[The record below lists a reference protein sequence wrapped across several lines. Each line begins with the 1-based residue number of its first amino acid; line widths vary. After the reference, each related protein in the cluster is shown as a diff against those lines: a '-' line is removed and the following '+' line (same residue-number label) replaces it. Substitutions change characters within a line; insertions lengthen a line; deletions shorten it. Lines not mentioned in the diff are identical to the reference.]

1 MSIEDRVILHHYD
14 ASPFSEKV
22 RLMCGLK
29 ALDWASVLTPNM
41 LPKPDLIPLTGGY
54 RRAPV
59 MQIGADV
66 YCDSQVILAELERR
80 APGHDLGPAWAV
92 NFWADRA
99 FFQTS
104 VVVIFGRIGAR
115 IDPAFAADRAALSGR
130 PFDAQA
136 MAAMAPLA
144 EPQWRAHAA
153 WIEGA
158 LTDAPFLSGDTAGI
172 ADVAAYMNVWFV
184 ANIFPDLADKLL
196 AGLSRTQD
204 WRARIA
210 AIGQGTRTEITGADA
225 LAIARDAV
233 PAPAL
238 PHDADDPQNLS
249 PGTSVTVEADDYGR
263 DPVAGTLVSLSP
275 ARVTIARDTADLGK
289 LHLHFPRAGY
299 VVTAV

>member
-1 MSIEDRVILHHYD
+1 MPADDRVILHHYD

-66 YCDSQVILAELERR
+66 YLDSQVILAELERR
-80 APGHDLGPAWAV
+80 TPGHDRGPAWAV

-104 VVVIFGRIGAR
+104 VVVIFGRIGDR

-153 WIEGA
+153 WIERA
-158 LTDAPFLSGDTAGI
+158 LANTPFLSGDAAGI
-172 ADVAAYMNVWFV
+172 ADIAAYMNVWFV
-184 ANIFPDLADKLL
+184 ANIFPELADTLL
-196 AGLSRTQD
+196 AGFPRVQD
-204 WRARIA
+204 WRAKIA
-210 AIGQGTRTEITGADA
+210 AIGHGTRTEITGTDA
-225 LAIARDAV
+225 LAIARDAT
-233 PAPAL
+233 PAAAL
-238 PHDADDPQNLS
+238 PHDADDPQRLS
-249 PGTSVTVEADDYGR
+249 PGEAVTVAADDYGR

-275 ARVTIARDTADLGK
+275 GRVTIARDTADLGK

-299 VVTAV
+299 AVTAA